1 MVIAPAKTGRESK
14 RRIAV
19 RKTDHTKRGIRSR
32 VMPTLRILIMVVI
45 KLAAPRM
52 EETPARWREKIP
64 ISTEAP
70 AWAMAAA
77 KGG

>member
-1 MVIAPAKTGRESK
+1 VIAPAKTGRERR
-14 RRIAV
+14 RRIV
-19 RKTDHTKRGIRSR
+19 VKKTDQTKRGIRSI
-32 VMPTLRILIMVVI
+32 VIPLLRMLMTVVI
-45 KLAAPRM
+45 KLTDPKI

-70 AWAMAAA
+70 AWAMLAA